1 MSPLLQ
7 TTYAKQCRFGQTV
20 EERRQKGRSLLAA
33 VKHVLVSMCPT
44 LAALKE
50 VRATDSNAKHYTSIL
65 DKAIN
70 LFNGMFDKARLE
82 AFLEAFLP
90 KANAIADAGGS
101 VVFDHVRQTIDVAF
115 GSQEAGSG
123 LTEQAVKDLIKRL
136 PQTSQGAASPY
147 ANFITDLLM
156 SRVLIDQVGDVF
168 NAKIAAS
175 ILTRL
180 KQASVGTAEQGE
192 ALLVFFEG
200 EVCPRHVLFWTRSS
214 LP

>member
-1 MSPLLQ
+1 M
-7 TTYAKQCRFGQTV
+7 
-20 EERRQKGRSLLAA
+20 LAA

-82 AFLEAFLP
+82 AFLQAFSP

-101 VVFDHVRQTIDVAF
+101 VVFDHVRQTIDVAL
-115 GSQEAGSG
+115 GLQEAASG
-123 LTEQAVKDLIKRL
+123 LTEQAVQDLIKRL
-136 PQTSQGAASPY
+136 PQMSQGAASPY
-147 ANFITDLLM
+147 ANFIMDLLM

-180 KQASVGTAEQGE
+180 KQASAGTAE
-192 ALLVFFEG
+192 LG
-200 EVCPRHVLFWTRSS
+200 EVCPHHVVLGREARCR
-214 LP
+214 